1 MVFCTIPNEK
11 VSKDW
16 TVSDSDVFMLFWGA
30 KIIRI
35 MYDFLLQTH
44 SILRY
49 FILLALVVVVIKA
62 LMGFI
67 NRQPYGKWDNKLGLY
82 LFIFTHMQLL
92 VGLILYFISPFV
104 QFGSNT
110 MKVQET
116 RYWTVEHIF
125 AMLIAV
131 VLITL
136 ARSTSKRMKDDTSK
150 HKRML
155 IFNTIAL
162 VVIIATI
169 MMSGRKLVG
178 M

>member
-1 MVFCTIPNEK
+1 
-11 VSKDW
+11 
-16 TVSDSDVFMLFWGA
+16 MLFWGA

-35 MYDFLLQTH
+35 MYFYLLQTH

-49 FILLALVVVVIKA
+49 FILFALVVVIIKA
-62 LMGFI
+62 LMGLI
-67 NRQPYGKWDNKLGLY
+67 NKQPYGKWDNKLGLY

-92 VGLILYFISPFV
+92 AGLILYFISPRV
-104 QFGSNT
+104 EFGPNT
-110 MKVQET
+110 MKVQEI

-125 AMLIAV
+125 AMVIAV

-136 ARSTSKRMKDDTSK
+136 ARSTSKRMKDDPSK